1 MKNITLFTFLFLSI
15 ITRGQK
21 SLADSLKTLPC
32 TQAETQLEMN
42 ECSAL
47 QLQIADNMLDELFN
61 EINDFY
67 LQTIKEVNTPDADI
81 ELVKA
86 LNTQQKSFAASQ
98 LLFKQYREKMATM
111 YSLNYYGGSMETLM
125 YNVICTQLTVERV
138 ELLKSIKAEL

>member
-1 MKNITLFTFLFLSI
+1 MKNLIIGLLLLNTTLMN
-15 ITRGQK
+15 GQM
-21 SLADSLKTLPC
+21 SLADSLQSLPC
-32 TQAETQLEMN
+32 MEAQTQLEMD

-111 YSLNYYGGSMETLM
+111 YSLNYYGGSMEALM